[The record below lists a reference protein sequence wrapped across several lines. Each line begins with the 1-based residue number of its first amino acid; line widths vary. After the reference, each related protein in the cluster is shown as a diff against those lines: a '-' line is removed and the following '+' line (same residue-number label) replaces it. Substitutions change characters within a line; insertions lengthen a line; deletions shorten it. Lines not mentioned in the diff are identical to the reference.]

1 VPASDSREGCT
12 IKRALIALSLTL
24 ALLVAGLLPAAA
36 VAGQP
41 ITGTKLS
48 VPGGSYRAVT
58 PRELATL
65 LKHKHFLLV
74 NVHYPYA
81 GELPR
86 TDRFIHY
93 DTIGQHLSSLPA
105 NKHAMIMLY
114 CRSGR
119 MSDIAAR
126 AGSTWLHQRVAS
138 RGRHGCLAGVRLRP
152 ALAVALALSSS
163 CSFTCVFRPTHRQT
177 HVNTAPVPSR
187 NGTQV

>member
-1 VPASDSREGCT
+1 MPASDGREGCT
-12 IKRALIALSLTL
+12 IKRTLVALSLTL

-48 VPGGSYRAVT
+48 LPGGSYRAVT
-58 PRELATL
+58 PRELAAL
-65 LKHKHFLLV
+65 IARKHFLLV

-86 TDRFIHY
+86 TDRFIPS

-105 NKHAMIMLY
+105 NKHAMIMRY

-126 AGSTWLHQRVAS
+126 WFDSASPTCGISRAAWMPGRSKASPCS
-138 RGRHGCLAGVRLRP
+138 RGRIGAVKLLLFHVCLP
-152 ALAVALALSSS
+152 ADTPPDTREHRASPVA
-163 CSFTCVFRPTHRQT
+163 
-177 HVNTAPVPSR
+177 
-187 NGTQV
+187 